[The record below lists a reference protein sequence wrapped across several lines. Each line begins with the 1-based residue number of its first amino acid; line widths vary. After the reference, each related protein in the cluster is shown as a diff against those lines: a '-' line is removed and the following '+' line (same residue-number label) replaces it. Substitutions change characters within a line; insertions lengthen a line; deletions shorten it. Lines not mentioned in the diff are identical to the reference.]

1 MPKQNEV
8 NRPMQ
13 NTQVRPGGS
22 GHTQSADDAC
32 PHEARLAIVALAQT
46 VFEPVRVLLRKPVS
60 AASLVFLAA
69 IAFACFFGET
79 FYPKKWDE
87 IDFVFEALPPSWEHP
102 LGTDDLGRDLL
113 ARLLYGGRISLTV
126 GIITSVCAGVIGILI
141 GAAAGYFGGLLDS
154 AVTAVIDFMYS
165 LPYYFIIVLIMV
177 FFNVSSIFTLF
188 IILALFKWLS
198 MARIARGQV
207 LSVRQSEFVLSMRS
221 MGFSH
226 KRILFA
232 HIIPGCLGVGVVY
245 ITLMVPGVMMQ
256 EAFLSFIGLTFQAIG
271 SDGVAKP
278 VASWGTLLSE
288 GARIFE
294 TAPWL
299 LIYPG
304 LAFTLT
310 LLAINFVG
318 DTLRDWLDPNT

>member
-1 MPKQNEV
+1 MMNNPARYPHNQ
-8 NRPMQ
+8 RPVPAA
-13 NTQVRPGGS
+13 VRFATTLP
-22 GHTQSADDAC
+22 T
-32 PHEARLAIVALAQT
+32 EALRWASTCL
-46 VFEPVRVLLRKPVS
+46 EPIRVLMQKPIS
-60 AASLVFLAA
+60 AISLVFLIA
-69 IAFACFFGET
+69 IASACFLGEAL
-79 FYPKKWDE
+79 YPKKWDE
-87 IDFVFEALPPSWEHP
+87 IDFVFEALAPSWEHP

-126 GIITSVCAGVIGILI
+126 GIITSVCAGILGILI
-141 GAAAGYFGGLLDS
+141 GAAAGYFGGLLDTI
-154 AVTAVIDFMYS
+154 VTIVIDFMYS

-177 FFNVSSIFTLF
+177 FFDVSSIMTLF

-207 LSVRQSEFVLSMRS
+207 LSMRQSEFVLSMRS

-226 KRILFA
+226 RRILLL
-232 HIIPGCLGVGVVY
+232 HIIPGCLGVGIVY
-245 ITLMVPGVMMQ
+245 TTLMVPGVMMQ

-299 LIYPG
+299 LVFPG

-310 LLAINFVG
+310 LLAINFIG

>member
-1 MPKQNEV
+1 MKKRLARAGHPE
-8 NRPMQ
+8 
-13 NTQVRPGGS
+13 
-22 GHTQSADDAC
+22 HTQSTGASC
-32 PHEARLAIVALAQT
+32 PGETGFSLVALAQT
-46 VFEPVRVLLRKPVS
+46 LFEPVRELLSKPVS
-60 AASLVFLAA
+60 AVSLIFLTF
-69 IAFACFFGET
+69 IALACFFGEAV
-79 FYPKKWDE
+79 YPKKWDE

-113 ARLLYGGRISLTV
+113 ARMLYGGRISLTV

-154 AVTAVIDFMYS
+154 FVTAIIDFMYS

-232 HIIPGCLGVGVVY
+232 HIIPGCLGVGIVY

-256 EAFLSFIGLTFQAIG
+256 EAFLSFIGLTFQAVG

-304 LAFTLT
+304 LAFTFT
-310 LLAINFVG
+310 LLAINFIG